1 MHALRRVSAFFG
13 AAAPLGC
20 AVLLCICKTDKI
32 CCNRFYTM
40 VGATWLDMKYIEQFM
55 YETFETPRY
64 LRGQIEIS
72 YVPYTAEWQVSRKS
86 MVRYN
91 DVAAFTTYSTDR
103 ASAYRLLEDA
113 LNLRDIR
120 IYDTIEDADGRER
133 RVLNAKETTLAAQKQ
148 QLTKRTVIFV
158 TPCFVCRLL
167 LYITQEN
174 RAKAN
179 QLRQST
185 VFQCLSTRFR
195 TSQPSSVT
203 STRSSTRTPNLPGK
217 YTPGSIEKIMPGFA
231 RLWLAELTSP
241 FS

>member
-91 DVAAFTTYSTDR
+91 DVAAFTTYGTDR

-133 RVLNAKETTLAAQKQ
+133 RVLNAKETALAAQKQ

-167 LYITQEN
+167 LHYAGQSCQSKPTPSAHSFPVLVHVIQDLTAVLRHQ
-174 RAKAN
+174 N
-179 QLRQST
+179 QVLH
-185 VFQCLSTRFR
+185 
-195 TSQPSSVT
+195 PD
-203 STRSSTRTPNLPGK
+203 
-217 YTPGSIEKIMPGFA
+217 
-231 RLWLAELTSP
+231 AELAGQVHARARWRKSCRAWP
-241 FS
+241 GCGWRS